1 MSKILFTSAQIKK
14 LSKNVWIKNITE
26 KAITYTDEFKIKLVK
41 ETKDSKK
48 IAREIFE
55 ECDIEPDII
64 GMSRIY
70 NSLKRWKNQYQKTAE
85 LRDTRKGAS
94 GRPRII
100 ELSESEKLKRAEA
113 KIKLLEAENELLK
126 KNEMIEL
133 GLLKD
138 IKSISNLKWLK
149 ENNIPIMDCEIF
161 SLYDKSML
169 KPENSLKDTI
179 KKYFPND
186 FQNKLF
192 IIKPTISARS
202 NNTFLI
208 NPFNIRHQD
217 LMNLK
222 ITENCEEVFQKLLKK
237 FRDRGL
243 IIQIYCE
250 DVKNGEQ
257 SLVFLN
263 GICVQ
268 GILEVS
274 SLLYNQEKR
283 TEIMVPSRKLM
294 EFANKIIK
302 KVSVEKAPIIRIDT
316 VLDGDSYKVLELEM
330 AEPNIY
336 IRATD
341 KVGLKV
347 YGPPEKYISE
357 IIKLGCKN
365 KKLIKFAKNIVE
377 RING

>member
-138 IKSISNLKWLK
+138 IKSISNL
-149 ENNIPIMDCEIF
+149 N
-161 SLYDKSML
+161 
-169 KPENSLKDTI
+169 
-179 KKYFPND
+179 
-186 FQNKLF
+186 
-192 IIKPTISARS
+192 
-202 NNTFLI
+202 
-208 NPFNIRHQD
+208 
-217 LMNLK
+217 
-222 ITENCEEVFQKLLKK
+222 
-237 FRDRGL
+237 
-243 IIQIYCE
+243 
-250 DVKNGEQ
+250 
-257 SLVFLN
+257 
-263 GICVQ
+263 
-268 GILEVS
+268 
-274 SLLYNQEKR
+274 
-283 TEIMVPSRKLM
+283 
-294 EFANKIIK
+294 
-302 KVSVEKAPIIRIDT
+302 
-316 VLDGDSYKVLELEM
+316 
-330 AEPNIY
+330 
-336 IRATD
+336 
-341 KVGLKV
+341 
-347 YGPPEKYISE
+347 
-357 IIKLGCKN
+357 
-365 KKLIKFAKNIVE
+365 
-377 RING
+377 